1 MLLLLFLNV
10 LPPSPTN
17 KIIFRTSQEMKLII
31 IKVKKKPTDIEL
43 TDSEFSFTEFHIYF
57 HASKEL
63 KVNITVQMK
72 KTVMD

>member
-1 MLLLLFLNV
+1 
-10 LPPSPTN
+10 
-17 KIIFRTSQEMKLII
+17 MKLII